1 MKKYSLNKNDDFHA
15 SDSVMPLVDSLR
27 FSSDTLA
34 ALIDFKRKQTEI
46 FKLFAI

>member
-1 MKKYSLNKNDDFHA
+1 MKKYSLNINDDFQA
-15 SDSVMPLVDSLR
+15 SDSFMSLVDSLE